1 MRDKRILVTT
11 NHEKSAEVIV
21 GCLPTEG
28 LNNNEHWKEREV
40 VKMKKAENKQK
51 LGKMQRDKTESK
63 EYASAQSQSLG
74 KALDQWRHY
83 PIMSRVVERNN
94 LRRA

>member
-1 MRDKRILVTT
+1 MRDKPILVTT

-40 VKMKKAENKQK
+40 VEMENAENKRK
-51 LGKMQRDKTESK
+51 LGKMQRGKTESK
-63 EYASAQSQSLG
+63 EYASVKSQLLG
-74 KALDQWRHY
+74 ETLLLKKCKQHGIPFLNGKY
-83 PIMSRVVERNN
+83 
-94 LRRA
+94 